1 MTAHVDISSLTFS
14 WGRRVPLVRQAEA
27 MECGHACLAMIAAY
41 HGNRMGLQELRR
53 RFPPSGQGSSLK
65 DLSDIATELG
75 MTARPLRADLGAVP
89 HLERPCILHWDL
101 DHFVVLKSIGRRRA
115 IVHDPARGVLKLG
128 PEEFSRHYT
137 GIALELSPAP
147 GFEKSRRPARLRLS
161 DLWSRI
167 VGLKRCLVQLL
178 ALSLLLQ
185 LFSIAAPF
193 YMQTVVDDV
202 VLRGDTGLL
211 LTLAIGFLL
220 LLVVETGTNALRA
233 SVILHLS
240 TRLHLQ
246 LAANLFQHLVRLPMT
261 WFQRRHLGDV
271 LSRFS
276 SLDAVREI
284 LSTGLVTALVDGLM
298 ALIMLLIMFL
308 YDARLTLIV
317 VGILAL
323 YILLRL
329 LLFPPLRRLSQES
342 IANHALCETSFM
354 ETARGMQTVKLLQRE
369 NERQGQ
375 WHNRMADAMNS
386 DIRVAKMGIG
396 FAAANRLLFGIENVL
411 VVYFAAHAVM
421 ENVISL
427 GMLFAFMSYKQR
439 FTGAIDSLVDQL
451 IELLMLGLHLERIS
465 DIALANKEPGG
476 IVLPESVRGKEA
488 GGLRITSKRLSFR
501 YGAQEPWIF
510 QGVELSV
517 PAGSSIALV
526 GPSGCGKTS
535 LLKCLMGLMPATEGE
550 LSINGVPITS
560 RQDYRSLIAGVMQ
573 SDQLLGGSIAD
584 NIACFDQ
591 QLDWERVM
599 HSAQL
604 ACAHEA
610 IMQMPMQYNTPVG
623 DMGSTLSGGQVQRIM
638 LARALYRQPRVLFL
652 DEATSH
658 LDVETER
665 AINANIAGMNMTRI
679 MVAHR
684 PDTIAMADQVYELRR
699 DCRKTQVR

>member
-1 MTAHVDISSLTFS
+1 MTANADRAALNFS
-14 WGRRVPLVRQAEA
+14 WGRRLPLVRQAEA
-27 MECGHACLAMIAAY
+27 TECGHACLAMIATY

-65 DLSDIATELG
+65 DLSDIATQLG
-75 MTARPLRADLGAVP
+75 MSARPLRADLGAVL

-101 DHFVVLKSIGRRRA
+101 DHFVVLKSIGRRKA
-115 IVHDPARGVLKLG
+115 VVYDPARGVLKLG
-128 PEEFSRHYT
+128 PEAFSRHYT

-147 GFEKSRRPARLRLS
+147 GFEKSARPATLRLS
-161 DLWSRI
+161 DLWSRV
-167 VGLKRCLVQLL
+167 VGLKRSLVQLL

-220 LLVVETGTNALRA
+220 LLVVETGTQALRA

-246 LAANLFQHLVRLPMT
+246 LAANLFQHLVRLPLT

-308 YDARLTLIV
+308 YDTRLTLIV
-317 VGILAL
+317 LGILTL

-342 IANHALCETSFM
+342 ITNHALCETSFM
-354 ETARGMQTVKLLQRE
+354 ETARGMQTVKLLQKE
-369 NERQGQ
+369 NERQSQ
-375 WHNRMADAMNS
+375 WHNRLADAMNS

-396 FAAANRLLFGIENVL
+396 FDAANRLLFGVENIL
-411 VVYFAAHAVM
+411 VVYFAAHSVIDNVM
-421 ENVISL
+421 SL

-439 FTGAIDSLVDQL
+439 FTGAIDSLINQF
-451 IELLMLGLHLERIS
+451 IELLMLGLHLERVS
-465 DIALANKEPGG
+465 DIAMTEQEPANV
-476 IVLPESVRGKEA
+476 VLSASAHRNEA
-488 GGLRITSKRLSFR
+488 GGLRIASKNLAFR
-501 YGAQEPWIF
+501 YAAQEPWIF
-510 QGVELSV
+510 EGVDLSI
-517 PAGSSIALV
+517 PTGYSIALI

-550 LSINGVPITS
+550 LTINGVPIAS

-573 SDQLLGGSIAD
+573 NDQLLSGSIAE

-591 QLDWERVM
+591 RLDLDRVM
-599 HSAQL
+599 HSAQQ
-604 ACAHEA
+604 ACVHEA

-658 LDVETER
+658 LDVATER
-665 AINANIAGMNMTRI
+665 AINANISSMNMTRI

-684 PDTIAMADQVYELRR
+684 PDTIAMADQVFELRR
-699 DCRKTQVR
+699 DCRK

>member
-1 MTAHVDISSLTFS
+1 MSVRTETTPLNFS
-14 WGRRVPLVRQAEA
+14 WGRRLPLERQAEIT
-27 MECGHACLAMIAAY
+27 ECGHACLAMIAAY
-41 HGNRMGLQELRR
+41 HGNRLGLAELRR

-65 DLSDIATELG
+65 ELGEIAAHLG
-75 MTARPLRADLGAVP
+75 MTARPLRAELGAVP

-101 DHFVVLKSIGRRRA
+101 DHFVVLKSVGRRRA
-115 IVHDPARGVLKLG
+115 VVHDPAKGVLKLG

-147 GFEKSRRPARLRLS
+147 GFEKSARPNSLRLS
-161 DLWSRI
+161 DLWSRMI
-167 VGLKRCLVQLL
+167 GLKRSLLQLL

-202 VLRGDTGLL
+202 ALRGDTGLL

-220 LLVVETGTNALRA
+220 LLVVETGTQALRS

-276 SLDAVREI
+276 SIDAVREI

-308 YDARLTLIV
+308 YDVRLTLIV
-317 VGILAL
+317 LGILAL

-329 LLFPPLRRLSQES
+329 ILFPALRRLSQES

-354 ETARGMQTVKLLQRE
+354 ETARGMQTVKLLQKE

-375 WHNRMADAMNS
+375 WHNRLADAMNS
-386 DIRVAKMGIG
+386 DIRVARMGIG
-396 FAAANRLLFGIENVL
+396 FDAANRLLFGVENIL
-411 VVYFAAHAVM
+411 VVYFAAHG
-421 ENVISL
+421 VIDNTLSL

-439 FTGAIDSLVDQL
+439 FTGAIDSLVNQFV
-451 IELLMLGLHLERIS
+451 ELLMLGLHLERVS
-465 DIALANKEPGG
+465 DIALADREATGV
-476 IVLPESVRGKEA
+476 VLPASTRGPES
-488 GGLRITSKRLSFR
+488 GGLQIKANGLSFR
-501 YGAQEPWIF
+501 YGSLEPWVF
-510 QGVELSV
+510 EGVDVTV
-517 PAGSSIALV
+517 PAGGSIALV

-535 LLKCLMGLMPATEGE
+535 LLKCLMGLLPATEGE
-550 LSINGVPITS
+550 LTINGVPIAA

-573 SDQLLGGSIAD
+573 NDQLLSGSIAE
-584 NIACFDQ
+584 NIACFEQ
-591 QLDWERVM
+591 RLDLDRVM
-599 HSAQL
+599 QSAQS
-604 ACAHEA
+604 ACIHED
-610 IMQMPMQYNTPVG
+610 IMQMPMQYSTPVG

-638 LARALYRQPRVLFL
+638 LARALYRRPRVLFL

-658 LDVETER
+658 LDVDTER
-665 AINANIAGMNMTRI
+665 AINANIANMNMTRV

-684 PDTIAMADQVYELRR
+684 PDTIAMADQVFELRR
-699 DCRKTQVR
+699 ECRNK